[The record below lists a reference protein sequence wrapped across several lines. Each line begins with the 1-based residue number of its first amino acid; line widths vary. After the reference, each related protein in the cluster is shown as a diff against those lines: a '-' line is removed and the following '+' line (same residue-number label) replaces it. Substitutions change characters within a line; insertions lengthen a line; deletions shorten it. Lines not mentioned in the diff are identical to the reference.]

1 MKLGDFSGLAVN
13 YSKYR
18 PGYCPSVRDAILA
31 IAKTED
37 SNTRIADLGAGTGI
51 WTRMMAKKQGVS
63 VSGVEPNLDMLKQGR
78 IDSRGFPVTWYQ
90 AFAEETG
97 LEESQFDLVTM
108 ASSFHWVDFEKGL
121 SEISRILKPRGWFC
135 ALWNPRVLDKDPLI
149 ARIENKVIELAPHIR
164 RKSSGRSMFTNDL
177 AKRFEQHKKID
188 KVIYMETGHFK
199 TFSKEE
205 YLGVW
210 LTVNDIPAQI
220 GPEKWEEFLCFVK
233 ESLHDIN
240 VINAEYETR
249 AWLARIK

>member
-90 AFAEETG
+90 AFAEET
-97 LEESQFDLVTM
+97 
-108 ASSFHWVDFEKGL
+108 W
-121 SEISRILKPRGWFC
+121 
-135 ALWNPRVLDKDPLI
+135 
-149 ARIENKVIELAPHIR
+149 
-164 RKSSGRSMFTNDL
+164 SGG
-177 AKRFEQHKKID
+177 EP
-188 KVIYMETGHFK
+188 V
-199 TFSKEE
+199 
-205 YLGVW
+205 
-210 LTVNDIPAQI
+210 
-220 GPEKWEEFLCFVK
+220 
-233 ESLHDIN
+233 
-240 VINAEYETR
+240 
-249 AWLARIK
+249 